1 MVTIV
6 NWRDLINKPVYSS
19 DRKEVGVV
27 SDVQP
32 MHIIATSGPI
42 TPDKYNIPRK
52 SVDKF
57 EGGTVYLNVDSK
69 FIEENYQFE

>member
-1 MVTIV
+1 MIEIQ

-27 SDVQP
+27 SDIQP
-32 MHIIATSGPI
+32 VHIITTSGPI
-42 TPDKYNIPRK
+42 TPDKYNIPRN

-57 EGGTVYLNVDSK
+57 EDGTVYLNVDSK

>member
-32 MHIIATSGPI
+32 MNNIATSGPM
-42 TPDKYNIPRK
+42 TPDKYNIP
-52 SVDKF
+52 
-57 EGGTVYLNVDSK
+57 ENLWTNSK
-69 FIEENYQFE
+69 VVRCTLMLTANS